1 MMMLLILIN
10 LVETLF
16 MDKQDIKQAGLKITQ
31 PRVKI
36 LHLLESSAK
45 RHYSAEELYHELIA
59 EGNSIGLATVYR
71 VLTQFET
78 AGLVMRHNFEGG
90 QSVFELDRGE
100 HHDHMVDLKTGKI
113 VEFTDEIIEKRQRE
127 IAAEH
132 GFKLIEH
139 SLILYG
145 EFEE

>member
-1 MMMLLILIN
+1 MMSS
-10 LVETLF
+10 LF
-16 MDKQDIKQAGLKITQ
+16 SPENTVMDQQNIKQAGLKITQ

-36 LHLLESSAK
+36 LSLLETSKK
-45 RHYSAEELYHELIA
+45 RHFSAEAVYQQLLA

-78 AGLVMRHNFEGG
+78 AGLVIRHNFEGG
-90 QSVFELDRGE
+90 QSVFELDCGE

-113 VEFTDEIIEKRQRE
+113 VEFTDEIIEKRQKE
-127 IAAEH
+127 IAAQH
-132 GFKLIEH
+132 GFKLLEH

-145 EFEE
+145 EFEDEK

>member
-1 MMMLLILIN
+1 MMCALFSP
-10 LVETLF
+10 ESTL
-16 MDKQDIKQAGLKITQ
+16 MDQRNIKQAGLKITQ

-36 LHLLESSAK
+36 LNLLQTSKK
-45 RHYSAEELYHELIA
+45 RHFSAEAVYQQLLS

-78 AGLVMRHNFEGG
+78 AGLVIRHNFEGG
-90 QSVFELDRGE
+90 QSVFELDSGE

-113 VEFTDEIIEKRQRE
+113 VEFTDEIIENRQRE
-127 IAAEH
+127 IATQY
-132 GFKLIEH
+132 GFKLLEH

-145 EFEE
+145 EFDKK

>member
-1 MMMLLILIN
+1 
-10 LVETLF
+10 
-16 MDKQDIKQAGLKITQ
+16 MDQQNIKQAGLKITQ

-36 LHLLESSAK
+36 LNLLEKSQK
-45 RHYSAEELYHELIA
+45 RHFSAEEVYQQLLA

-78 AGLVMRHNFEGG
+78 AGLVIRHNFEGG
-90 QSVFELDRGE
+90 QSIFELDSGE

-113 VEFTDEIIEKRQRE
+113 VEFTDEIIENRQKE
-127 IAAEH
+127 IAAQH
-132 GFKLIEH
+132 GFKLLEH

-145 EFEE
+145 EFQKK